1 MPPSDPKSPHR
12 DPAPTPPRS
21 RRCATGAAPG
31 FRTRRPWI
39 GLLPALLFASTAW
52 GEWNVFLRD
61 DPMEDRVFH
70 NAVTLARAAE
80 HDDVR
85 ALVVFCPVQPQLVE
99 LVEIHLDFFGSE
111 DGSGPVVVSGAPG
124 STQEFR
130 VRWDEE
136 PPVRLP
142 FFVHRSGDK
151 LMPGDSFDEIDAFI
165 ERVLAHDRLLLEVD
179 LVAEGVELFEFSL
192 VGAEEAISEAR
203 RGCLG

>member
-1 MPPSDPKSPHR
+1 M
-12 DPAPTPPRS
+12 
-21 RRCATGAAPG
+21 RR
-31 FRTRRPWI
+31 FRTRRPWL
-39 GLLPALLFASTAW
+39 GLLAALLLASTAW

-70 NAVTLARAAE
+70 NAVTFARATE

-85 ALVVFCPVQPQLVE
+85 ALVVYCPVEPRLIE
-99 LVEIHLDFFGSE
+99 LVEIDLDFFGSE

-136 PPVRLP
+136 PPVCLP

-151 LMPGDSFDEIDAFI
+151 LMPGDSFEGIDAFI

-179 LVAEGVELFEFSL
+179 LVAAGVELFEFSL

-203 RGCLG
+203 RGCSG